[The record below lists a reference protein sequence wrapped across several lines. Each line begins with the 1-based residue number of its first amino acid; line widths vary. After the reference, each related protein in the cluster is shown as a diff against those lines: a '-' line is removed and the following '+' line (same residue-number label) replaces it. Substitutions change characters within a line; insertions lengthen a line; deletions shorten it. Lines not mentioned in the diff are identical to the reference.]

1 MIPKFPKT
9 FLPVRFWMTGEGTV
23 VIFIMSCSTAGRK
36 VLIETMDR
44 VGVIRGH
51 LALGKEVPQLNLA
64 KTFEEICFK
73 PKALMPLLGTND
85 GPLDRRLI

>member
-1 MIPKFPKT
+1 
-9 FLPVRFWMTGEGTV
+9 
-23 VIFIMSCSTAGRK
+23 
-36 VLIETMDR
+36 MDR

-73 PKALMPLLGTND
+73 PKALMPPLGTSD
-85 GPLDRRLI
+85 RPLDRRLI